1 MGIERYPPTRP
12 VGRLFE
18 DMKGPPPAI
27 PDLLLISAEGQWLH
41 EVRHG
46 LQRSFAARLE
56 TFGSAKNLAIIG
68 VPTQVLNAF
77 KLGMNRNLPAMDL
90 DELGSCLH
98 SVAPGSRGL
107 KAHK

>member
-1 MGIERYPPTRP
+1 MKFAMGY
-12 VGRLFE
+12 
-18 DMKGPPPAI
+18 KG
-27 PDLLLISAEGQWLH
+27 LLRRGWKLLDP
-41 EVRHG
+41 
-46 LQRSFAARLE
+46 
-56 TFGSAKNLAIIG
+56 AKNLAIIG

-90 DELGSCLH
+90 DELGSCLY